1 MAFCQTKLQI
11 SYIVIIMYNVYAYMK
26 PVAFPEE
33 APRPPPR
40 VRVID
45 VVAIAA
51 RHAYRARR
59 ITGQP
64 FTSFRTEYRVIYVGL
79 LWKSRKL

>member
-1 MAFCQTKLQI
+1 
-11 SYIVIIMYNVYAYMK
+11 MYNVYAYMK

-64 FTSFRTEYRVIYVGL
+64 FTSFPTVYRVFQVFFG
-79 LWKSRKL
+79 WRKQPIVA